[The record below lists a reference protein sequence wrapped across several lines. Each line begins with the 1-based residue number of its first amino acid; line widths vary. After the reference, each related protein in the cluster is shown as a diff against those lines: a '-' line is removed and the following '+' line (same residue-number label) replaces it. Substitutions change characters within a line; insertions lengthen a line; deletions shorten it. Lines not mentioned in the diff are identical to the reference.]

1 MEREDAI
8 EIFFEWQNSMILNTY
23 ENDDILSTEEFK
35 IIHLE
40 MLNEIGTDAGA
51 IELYNEL
58 LFKAI
63 EYSNIR
69 AKWAIMSIA
78 EKTAADQGRTMKHD
92 ALIVKFNQLAKYLK
106 LHGKPAYWRDRLG
119 DEKITRKTIGD
130 MGCYI
135 VFATALSER

>member
-8 EIFFEWQNSMILNTY
+8 EVFFEWQNSMILNDY
-23 ENDDILSTEEFK
+23 ENDDILSIKEFK
-35 IIHLE
+35 AIHLE
-40 MLNEIGTDAGA
+40 MLNEIGADADA
-51 IELYNEL
+51 IELYSEL

-69 AKWAIMSIA
+69 VRWATMSIA
-78 EKTAADQGRTMKHD
+78 EKTAVDHGRTMKHD

-106 LHGKPAYWRDRLG
+106 LHGKPAYWRERLG
-119 DEKITRKTIGD
+119 DEKTARKTLGD